1 MKKLCRNNKAT
12 LMGQMLKQYAAHAGR
27 EFVTDEEN
35 KNLLHGTRKKLR
47 EFLCCQF
54 GFSFTDFPITEEAKD
69 VYRTEF
75 SISFTDS
82 KSDPLAA
89 NRKRIRSNNIN
100 NTI

>member
-1 MKKLCRNNKAT
+1 
-12 LMGQMLKQYAAHAGR
+12 MGQMLKQYAAHAGR

-47 EFLCCQF
+47 EFLCYQF

-75 SISFTDS
+75 PISFTDS
-82 KSDPLAA
+82 KSNPHSPSRGACTQSIQQ
-89 NRKRIRSNNIN
+89 K
-100 NTI
+100 TEYM